1 MKRIL
6 CIIVSVVFI
15 MCGCTLKKDTAEK
28 SFSRDIFAMDTFMTL
43 KAYGENAENAVNLS
57 VQKIEELEKMFSV
70 NDDKSDISK
79 INNAHGKAVEISADT
94 YRLINSAVDICEK
107 TEGCLDITIYPVLKE
122 WGFTTSEYKVPDKNT
137 LAELL
142 EKVDYT
148 KIKIGRAHV

>member
-1 MKRIL
+1 MQRWYNLFRKSKTIWQKRN
-6 CIIVSVVFI
+6 
-15 MCGCTLKKDTAEK
+15 EYY
-28 SFSRDIFAMDTFMTL
+28 DIFAMDTFMTL

-107 TEGCLDITIYPVLKE
+107 TEGCLPE
-122 WGFTTSEYKVPDKNT
+122 NAVP
-137 LAELL
+137 LP
-142 EKVDYT
+142 
-148 KIKIGRAHV
+148 